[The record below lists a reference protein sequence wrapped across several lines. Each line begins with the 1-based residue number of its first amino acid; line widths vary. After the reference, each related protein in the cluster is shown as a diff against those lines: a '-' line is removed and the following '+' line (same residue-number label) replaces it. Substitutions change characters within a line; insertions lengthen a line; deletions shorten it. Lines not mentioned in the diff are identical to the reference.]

1 MASQPAAP
9 LRQVTA
15 SAHQNGIIVGGPGQL
30 SGQVCQVLHPRARR
44 PGRRLHHPG
53 LRRVR
58 PPSRTAPTPP
68 LSAAP
73 EEKDRWISVSWGDT
87 HQDAYQTSLDITAKD
102 RQNLFLDVAAA
113 LSAAQV
119 RVDSLS
125 AKGTPDGFA
134 VITAQLQV
142 HSKDEINA
150 VMRKLNGV
158 NGVMTVNRAKG

>member
-1 MASQPAAP
+1 MQNAAP
-9 LRQVTA
+9 PSPATRSSASSPGATA
-15 SAHQNGIIVGGPGQL
+15 
-30 SGQVCQVLHPRARR
+30 C
-44 PGRRLHHPG
+44 
-53 LRRVR
+53 
-58 PPSRTAPTPP
+58 PSTDRTAPTPP

-73 EEKDRWISVSWGDT
+73 RRSDRWISVSWGDT

-150 VMRKLNGV
+150 VMRKLERRRRRHDRQPRKGV
-158 NGVMTVNRAKG
+158 RI